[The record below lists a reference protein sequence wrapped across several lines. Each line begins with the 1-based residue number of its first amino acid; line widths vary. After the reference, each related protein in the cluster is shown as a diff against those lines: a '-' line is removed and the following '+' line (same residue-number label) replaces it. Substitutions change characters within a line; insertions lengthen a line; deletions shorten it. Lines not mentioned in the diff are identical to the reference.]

1 MAITYK
7 DINQLTQKAS
17 PAGTEKIPVSDTQYV
32 TIDQIAAKMLPVLS
46 ASDANKLLVVN
57 GSGQIIAGFSFGSSN
72 DTYTFSNLQVISKL
86 IGYDCSD
93 FSFIKPS
100 DVNTTLQ
107 DALDDKQNKITVSSS
122 EPTSSQGSNGDI
134 WIVI

>member
-32 TIDQIAAKMLPVLS
+32 TIDQIAGKKLPVLS
-46 ASDANKLLVVN
+46 SSDAYKLLGVDSN
-57 GSGQIIAGFSFGSSN
+57 GNIIASFSFGASGIEYMLSILN
-72 DTYTFSNLQVISKL
+72 VIQL
-86 IGYDCSD
+86 IGSDCSD
-93 FSFIKPS
+93 FTFIKPS

-107 DALDDKQNKITVSSS
+107 DVLDDKQKKITVSSS